1 MAKDSKDSK
10 DELKKL
16 PPEERLKRLKQLEE
30 EKKKE
35 IEEAR
40 KQVKEAEQEIT
51 EKRKVKEKIPIPEV
65 ALDDISAL
73 SETGKLL
80 VKTHRGAAWQGEKKK
95 KDKEEVKQASE
106 KPSLEETLVK
116 EKVAVS
122 PEQMGMQYGDA
133 ASSQRQG
140 MGDFYVRELS
150 MRPVDQIYGA
160 MKDINRTVAER
171 GYITADESRKVDYM
185 MQAIEKKVE
194 DADAGAYN
202 LTDRLAQE
210 AARTQ
215 QMGEALRGLYLS
227 HREQLAKDRYRSGKG

>member
-1 MAKDSKDSK
+1 MAKDSK

-40 KQVKEAEQEIT
+40 TQVKEAEQELT

-80 VKTHRGAAWQGEKKK
+80 VKTHRGTTLRGEKKK
-95 KDKEEVKQASE
+95 KDEDEAEGASG
-106 KPSLEETLVK
+106 KGKLSLEETLVR
-116 EKVAVS
+116 EKTAVQ
-122 PEQMGMQYGDA
+122 PEQMGLQYGDA
-133 ASSQRQG
+133 ASPAQRG
-140 MGDFYVRELS
+140 GDLYVRELS
-150 MRPVDQIYGA
+150 LRPVDQIYGT
-160 MKDINRTVAER
+160 MKDINRAVAER
-171 GYITADESRKVDYM
+171 GYITADESRKVGYM

-194 DADAGAYN
+194 DADSGAYN

-215 QMGEALRGLYLS
+215 QIGEALRGLYLS